1 MNYIYYST
9 WHWLRIHIC
18 RITPLTCIYEQ
29 SVTKKCKPM
38 QQIPLINSCK
48 MSPTSTWIDSG
59 SYQSTTKKFR
69 FWFLLADS
77 SLLNYV
83 IHTIMKKLPINYWRI
98 NDNIHLFADF
108 CVNQVY
114 SRHVMLVM
122 WIISFPDINC
132 YINDSESKKNRCKRK
147 IKIRIKEQ
155 QNTSNY
161 PDNILY
167 LWQLRIFMIGGSF

>member
-1 MNYIYYST
+1 M
-9 WHWLRIHIC
+9 IHIY

-38 QQIPLINSCK
+38 QQIPLVNSCK

-83 IHTIMKKLPINYWRI
+83 IHTIMKKFPINYWRI

-132 YINDSESKKNRCKRK
+132 YINDSESKKKNRCKRK